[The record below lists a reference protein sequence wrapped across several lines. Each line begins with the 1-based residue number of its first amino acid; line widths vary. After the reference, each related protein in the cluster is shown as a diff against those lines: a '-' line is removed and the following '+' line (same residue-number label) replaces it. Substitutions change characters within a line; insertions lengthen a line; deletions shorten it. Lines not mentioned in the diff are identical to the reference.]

1 MAAALGSGCL
11 AAGVD
16 LGLGG
21 FFALPAHHAVLFDL
35 LVLEQVHVDHA
46 SHVCVVGSLV
56 IVRQQSSTIV
66 VCASI
71 LRVESPL
78 QVTFEFVVVGHLF
91 VDLPQTGVVKC
102 LRVVREYLSVVS
114 VGELRVPLLRE
125 LEISLWQR
133 PHKLIVHI
141 QPVVHAVVSDDRL
154 FSLNHCLNDK

>member
-16 LGLGG
+16 LGLGR
-21 FFALPAHHAVLFDL
+21 FFALPAHHAVLFNL

-46 SHVCVVGSLV
+46 CHVRIVSSLV
-56 IVRQQSSTIV
+56 IVRKQSSTIV

-91 VDLPQTGVVKC
+91 VDLSEASVVEC

-114 VGELRVPLLRE
+114 VGEIRVPLL
-125 LEISLWQR
+125 
-133 PHKLIVHI
+133 
-141 QPVVHAVVSDDRL
+141 
-154 FSLNHCLNDK
+154 